1 MISLLLVMVLGCD
14 PVYHVKNVNAELPR
28 YYVNGC
34 FAEGTFLIPIIG
46 GYKPSQVD
54 VTVSFGKVT
63 DLTLDYS
70 CKSLHN
76 GSVKIDFVPGIA
88 KCAELIVQPI
98 PAFPKAA
105 IAELI
110 VQPTPAFPKAVIIE
124 PMPSPSIPALPPS
137 QTKFVDPKHLQAIKP
152 NLIEDDML
160 VLPSSV
166 R

>member
-14 PVYHVKNVNAELPR
+14 PVYHVKNINAELPR

-54 VTVSFGKVT
+54 VTISSGRVT

-98 PAFPKAA
+98 
-105 IAELI
+105 
-110 VQPTPAFPKAVIIE
+110 PAFPKAVIIE